1 MQPNDSLSQGSP
13 LLTLS
18 GIGKRYA
25 APVLDGIDLDL
36 RPGQVLAL
44 TGENGAG
51 KSTLSKII
59 CGLVDASAGGMTLDG
74 QPYAPAS
81 RTQAEGLGIRMVMQ
95 ELNLIPTLS
104 IAENL
109 FLEKLPRRFGW
120 IDRKK
125 LAEAARA
132 QMEVVGLGELDPWT
146 PVGELG
152 LGHQQMVEIARN
164 LIGSCRCLILDEPTA
179 MLTNR
184 EVELLFSRIERLRAE
199 GVAII
204 YISHRLE
211 ELKRIADRIVVLRD
225 GKLVCND
232 DIGRY
237 STEQLVQLMAGEL
250 TKVDLD
256 AEHRRIGAP
265 VLRIRGLG
273 RAPVVHPASLA
284 LHAGEVL
291 GIAGLI
297 GSGRTE
303 LLRLIFGA
311 DRAEQGEI
319 FIGDSQEPARIR
331 SPKDAVKA
339 GIAMVTEDRKGQ
351 GLLLPQAISVN
362 TSLANLGSVSRG
374 GMLDHA
380 AESSVAQDYV
390 KKLRIRSGSVAQA
403 AGELSGGNQQK
414 VVIARWLY
422 RDCPIMLFDEPTRG
436 IDIGA
441 KSDIYR
447 LFAELAAQG
456 KGLLVVSSDLRELMQ
471 ICDRIAVMS
480 AGRIADTFSR
490 DDWSQERIL
499 AAAFS
504 GYVGRQEAAA
514 AAHVA
519 GNTA

>member
-1 MQPNDSLSQGSP
+1 MPAAP

-25 APVLDGIDLDL
+25 APVLDGIDLAL
-36 RPGQVLAL
+36 RPGEVLAL

-51 KSTLSKII
+51 KSTLSKIV
-59 CGLVDASAGGMTLDG
+59 CGLVEASAGEMRLHG
-74 QPYAPAS
+74 QPYRPQS
-81 RTQAEGLGIRMVMQ
+81 RAEAEALGIRMVMQ
-95 ELNLIPTLS
+95 ELNLLPTLS

-109 FLEKLPRRFGW
+109 FLEKLPSRFGW
-120 IDRKK
+120 IDRKR
-125 LAEAARA
+125 LESQARL
-132 QMEVVGLGELDPWT
+132 QMRAVGLGDLDPWL
-146 PVGELG
+146 PVGQLG

-164 LIGSCRCLILDEPTA
+164 LIGSCRCLVLDEPTA
-179 MLTNR
+179 MLTSR
-184 EVELLFSRIERLRAE
+184 EVELLFSRIEKLRAE

-225 GKLVCND
+225 GKLVCD
-232 DIGRY
+232 EDIRRHT
-237 STEQLVQLMAGEL
+237 TEQLVQLMAGEL

-256 AEHRRIGAP
+256 AGQRRIGAP
-265 VLRIRGLG
+265 VLRVRGLG
-273 RAPVVHPASLA
+273 RSGAVAPASFD

-291 GIAGLI
+291 GVAGLI

-311 DRAEQGEI
+311 DRAEHGQV
-319 FIGDSQEPARIR
+319 FVGDGAQAADIR
-331 SPKDAVKA
+331 SPRHAVRA

-351 GLLLPQAISVN
+351 GLLLPQPIGAN
-362 TSLANLGSVSRG
+362 TSLARLDGVSRG
-374 GMLDHA
+374 GWLDRQ
-380 AESSVAQDYV
+380 AEEQVAREYV
-390 KKLRIRSGSVAQA
+390 KKLRIRTSGVGQA

-422 RDCPIMLFDEPTRG
+422 RDCPVMLFDEPTRG

-447 LFAELAAQG
+447 LFAELAGQG
-456 KGLLVVSSDLRELMQ
+456 RGLLVVSSDLRELMQ

-480 AGRIADTFSR
+480 AGRIVDTFAR
-490 DDWSQERIL
+490 ADWSQERIL

-504 GYVGRQEAAA
+504 GYVGAQEAAEA
-514 AAHVA
+514 AAVA

>member
-1 MQPNDSLSQGSP
+1 MQPNDSPSQGSP

-36 RPGQVLAL
+36 HPGQVLAL

-59 CGLVDASAGGMTLDG
+59 CGLVDASAGRMTLDG
-74 QPYAPAS
+74 LPYEPVS
-81 RTQAEGLGIRMVMQ
+81 RTQAESLGIRMVMQ

-125 LAEAARA
+125 LAESARA

-146 PVGELG
+146 PVGDLG

-256 AEHRRIGAP
+256 AGHRRIGAP

-273 RAPVVHPASLA
+273 RAPVVQPASLA

-311 DRAEQGEI
+311 DRADQGEI
-319 FIGDSQEPARIR
+319 LIGDSQQPARIR
-331 SPKDAVKA
+331 SPRDAVKA

-362 TSLANLGSVSRG
+362 TSLANLGSVSRA

-380 AESSVAQDYV
+380 SESSVAQDYV

-504 GYVGRQEAAA
+504 GYVGRQEAVAT
-514 AAHVA
+514 AHVA